1 MISKEEIKSHITPVI
16 NFSGVPEDMCFYLDK
31 DKNLSTSHNLTSEEF
46 EKLATPY
53 TKVPFRIKDFY
64 PRLKNILQYALRL
77 QSLGLYCRYQFQHLN
92 DEIQRLIQQD
102 YQNEIFQVIMPDA
115 MSLDDFY
122 KRDFLINTCKDKKY
136 PYLKNKEA
144 LTLIANVPTREFLAT
159 SLKHPYL
166 IKANFADA
174 QLNMDRL
181 KKNPDLLMRL
191 TEVENMLCDFY
202 NQTPPPYTQQQWQ
215 KFWMT
220 RTYENA
226 ETEAIKGCD
235 APLIMY
241 LADNTRRFL
250 TEVLIQ
256 EHHQDIAP
264 TKQQAQQRL
273 KQNKN
278 AIFLFGQKFNYISD
292 AAAYIHCENLRNELA
307 HDRNTVRFGEKANVL
322 IADLYMD
329 FVSHFID
336 RQFLSEYS
344 KTFPDLFKL
353 QEIPGLYNSYEII
366 RRSAKLDATI
376 NELLPE
382 ELKSKSTKEK
392 IKFLMQ
398 QKLLSKKEVENA
410 EELFLKRN
418 PIAHGQSD
426 KIIQQERKT
435 IPSVDNLCHNLIFR
449 QKNQRNN

>member
-1 MISKEEIKSHITPVI
+1 MISKEEIKSHLTPVI
-16 NFSGVPEDMCFYLDK
+16 NFDEIPQDICFYLDK
-31 DKNLSTSHNLTSEEF
+31 DNNISSIHNLSSEEF

-64 PRLKNILQYALRL
+64 PRLKSILQYALRL
-77 QSLGLYCRYQFQHLN
+77 QSLGLYTRYQFQQLN

-102 YQNEIFQVIMPDA
+102 YKNKIFQVIMPDA

-122 KRDFLINTCKDKKY
+122 KRDFLINICKDKQSSY
-136 PYLKNKEA
+136 FKNNEA
-144 LTLIANVPTREFLAT
+144 LTLIENVPTREFLAT

-174 QLNMDRL
+174 QPNMDRL
-181 KKNPDLLMRL
+181 KKNPDLLRDL
-191 TEVENMLCDFY
+191 TEVENMLRDFY
-202 NQTPPPYTQQQWQ
+202 RQEAPPYTQQQWQ
-215 KFWMT
+215 KFWMKQM
-220 RTYENA
+220 YENM
-226 ETEAIKGCD
+226 ETEAVKGCD

-250 TEVLIQ
+250 TDVLIQ

-278 AIFLFGQKFNYISD
+278 AIFLFAKKFNYISN
-292 AAAYIHCENLRNELA
+292 ATSYIHCENARNELA
-307 HDRNTVRFGEKANVL
+307 HDRDTIRFGEKANLLV
-322 IADLYMD
+322 ADLYLD
-329 FVSHFID
+329 FVTHFID
-336 RQFLSEYS
+336 RNFLSDCT
-344 KTFPDLFKL
+344 KTFPDLFEP
-353 QEIPGLYNSYEII
+353 QEIAGLFNSYEII
-366 RRSAKLDATI
+366 RRSAKLDASI
-376 NELLPE
+376 NELLPKD
-382 ELKSKSTKEK
+382 LQSKSTKEK
-392 IKFLMQ
+392 IKFLIQ
-398 QKLLSKKEVENA
+398 QRLLSKKEVENA